1 MYIWVQSYYHVLIKL
16 LKIVSDHHLINF
28 SALVGCPNG
37 PDPQWNITWDNTA
50 PNTVDTQ
57 RCPGSAENSSGK
69 YIYLLF
75 VMQWA

>member
-1 MYIWVQSYYHVLIKL
+1 MNVF
-16 LKIVSDHHLINF
+16 F
-28 SALVGCPNG
+28 SAFVGCLNG
-37 PDPQWNITWDNTA
+37 PDPRWNITWDNTA

-75 VMQWA
+75 VMQWV